1 MKTNTSRGR
10 ANVGSNLKYSE
21 RVLEQQVSAKVK
33 AITVIYRVEVSSI
46 SKKKEQ
52 YLLTC
57 LWLVFKQVWDVKHQ
71 YRLQ

>member
-1 MKTNTSRGR
+1 MWEATSKIQKG
-10 ANVGSNLKYSE
+10 
-21 RVLEQQVSAKVK
+21 VLEQQVSAKVR
-33 AITVIYRVEVSSI
+33 AIAVIYRVEVSSV

-52 YLLTC
+52 YLLIC